1 MQKKRIHLMLIAR
14 REGMGLTKTQL
25 AELMGV
31 PLKRIGI
38 WESGQS
44 GITMRNAV
52 RLRGI
57 LGGVPADYYW
67 KRYTE

>member
-14 REGMGLTKTQL
+14 REGKGLTKTTL

-31 PLKRIGI
+31 PLKRIGL

-44 GITMRNAV
+44 GITMRNAL
-52 RLRGI
+52 RLCNI
-57 LGGVPADYYW
+57 LGGVASDYYW
-67 KRYTE
+67 KRYTQ